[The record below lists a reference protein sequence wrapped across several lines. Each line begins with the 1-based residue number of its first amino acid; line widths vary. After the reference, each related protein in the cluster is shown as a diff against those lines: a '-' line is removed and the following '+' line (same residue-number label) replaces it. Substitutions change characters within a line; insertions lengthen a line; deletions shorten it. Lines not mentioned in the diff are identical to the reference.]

1 MNWAFVDYENVGS
14 LENLDIQKYDRI
26 FIFCGPKN
34 KRIKFGEFPSDR
46 FCVVEF
52 ISVNTTGSNNLDFHL
67 AFHLGRFHEIAE
79 RTIVFHIIS
88 NDEGFNG
95 LVNHLKTIGRGCKKV
110 LSRPIMAE
118 QLPVLSEDTK
128 LVINGLKLLDGRK
141 RPRKKASLMNW
152 IKSRCQKLA
161 NATSHESIYKELL
174 NMEYVQESDSG
185 ISYKFIH

>member
-1 MNWAFVDYENVGS
+1 
-14 LENLDIQKYDRI
+14 
-26 FIFCGPKN
+26 
-34 KRIKFGEFPSDR
+34 
-46 FCVVEF
+46 
-52 ISVNTTGSNNLDFHL
+52 
-67 AFHLGRFHEIAE
+67 
-79 RTIVFHIIS
+79 
-88 NDEGFNG
+88 
-95 LVNHLKTIGRGCKKV
+95 
-110 LSRPIMAE
+110 MAE

-128 LVINGLKLLDGRK
+128 LVINGLKPLDGRK